1 MVRGDGL
8 MDLAFSTI
16 PSQMNSGSQA
26 APLVDSFSH
35 TFLPLRASFESRH
48 RRSTG
53 LLVGPA
59 FWASASETAVPI
71 ESLIVFDEI
80 T

>member
-48 RRSTG
+48 RRV
-53 LLVGPA
+53 LA
-59 FWASASETAVPI
+59 YW
-71 ESLIVFDEI
+71 
-80 T
+80 